1 MKSKNVALRVA
12 GAIFALVAIM
22 HLLRIITSTTVIIAT
37 CSLPIWVN
45 VMGLLVTGF
54 LSGWLLWLSTK
65 RIW

>member
-1 MKSKNVALRVA
+1 MRSKNLALRVA
-12 GAIFALVAIM
+12 GAIFGIVAVL
-22 HLLRIITSTTVIIAT
+22 HLLRIITGTTVIIAT